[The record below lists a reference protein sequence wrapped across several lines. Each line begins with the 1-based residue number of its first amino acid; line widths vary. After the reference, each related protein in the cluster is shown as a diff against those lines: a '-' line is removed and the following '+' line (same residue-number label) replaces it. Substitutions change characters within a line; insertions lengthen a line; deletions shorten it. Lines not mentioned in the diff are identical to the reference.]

1 MRIIGGTHKGM
12 KRFNNQDCFA
22 VSAGQHQCWAVV
34 CDGVG
39 GANGGEV
46 ASRTACEFIA
56 GALRRCVMPSTTQS
70 SIENIIISACAGAN
84 AEIYDLQKEKLALR
98 GMGTTLVGAVVQ
110 NGLATIFWAGDSRA
124 YLLRGQQLSQLTT
137 DHTVVQH
144 LVDTG
149 KLSPKE
155 ALAHPDR
162 NHITRALGVEREVRI
177 EFYIHSMDAKDSIL
191 LCSDGVYNYM
201 DHQELEAITAMCTS
215 KASVDPII
223 DSANLGGGGDNITA
237 VIITPLSQ
245 EVARS

>member
-1 MRIIGGTHKGM
+1 MRIIGGTHKGL
-12 KRFNNQDCFA
+12 KRFNNQDYFA
-22 VSAGQHQCWAVV
+22 ASTEQNQCWAVV

-56 GALRRCVMPSTTQS
+56 AALGRSIMPHTGQS

-84 AEIYDLQKEKLALR
+84 AEIYHMQKEKLALS
-98 GMGTTLVGAVVQ
+98 GMGTTVVGAVLK

-124 YLLRGQQLSQLTT
+124 YLLRNDLLSQLTT
-137 DHTVVQH
+137 DHTVVQQ
-144 LVDTG
+144 LVDRG
-149 KLSPKE
+149 KLSPE
-155 ALAHPDR
+155 DALAHPER
-162 NHITRALGVEREVRI
+162 NHITRAIGVERELRV
-177 EFYIHSMDAKDSIL
+177 ELYIHKMEQNDSIL

-201 DHQELEAITAMCTS
+201 EAQELEAVTAMCIGR
-215 KASVDPII
+215 ASVDPII

-245 EVARS
+245 EVGRQ